1 MIVWNSDKV
10 CCPSLPQP
18 DEFGWEKR
26 EDEWIA
32 VMTKEAPAPDA
43 IVQLV
48 KCGCQKN
55 RFSNNR
61 CHRRKIRLELHR
73 TQSVLAVTVMISVK
87 NACEDTDTLKIEYED
102 SGSEE

>member
-1 MIVWNSDKV
+1 MIVWNNDKV

-18 DEFGWEKR
+18 DEFRWEKR

-43 IVQLV
+43 IVQLI

-61 CHRRKIRLELHR
+61 CQCRKISLKLQLP
-73 TQSVLAVTVMISVK
+73 QSVLAVTVTISVK
-87 NACEDTDTLKIEYED
+87 KACEVTDTLKIEYED
-102 SGSEE
+102 SGS